1 MKFQPNAF
9 NALNYVLLL
18 LFLLFFL
25 LVLVSPAAFVKPD
38 GMIRSL
44 LSDEI
49 GYALA
54 LSILTATCSTL
65 ISVVIGLPAA
75 YVLSRFNFP
84 GKKVVEG
91 FLDVPLSLPPVALGA
106 SLLIFFSK
114 NPLGIFI
121 NENLVRFV
129 FEVPGIIVAQFVV
142 VSPITMKI
150 LKEVFDGIPVR
161 YEWMARVLGY
171 SHVEAFLY
179 VVLPLAKHGVLAAT
193 LLSWAKALGE
203 FGATMMLAGATRF
216 KTETLPIA
224 LYLKLAEADLEGVAV
239 IIYVLVTT
247 ACIVTIAA
255 RKFLTKVSMT

>member
-75 YVLSRFNFP
+75 YALSRFNFP

-129 FEVPGIIVAQFVV
+129 FE
-142 VSPITMKI
+142 
-150 LKEVFDGIPVR
+150 
-161 YEWMARVLGY
+161 
-171 SHVEAFLY
+171 
-179 VVLPLAKHGVLAAT
+179 
-193 LLSWAKALGE
+193 
-203 FGATMMLAGATRF
+203 
-216 KTETLPIA
+216 
-224 LYLKLAEADLEGVAV
+224 
-239 IIYVLVTT
+239 
-247 ACIVTIAA
+247 
-255 RKFLTKVSMT
+255 